1 MLRLTDDLRFYL
13 YTGKVN
19 LRMGCMRTCELIRT
33 QMKSDPRDSRNV
45 YVFINRTCSIIRLI
59 HFERG
64 FYVMYEKRPESGKF
78 RKPVYDANSGKYK
91 ISYSD
96 LVCLT
101 ESIARTDIK
110 LLESADEAINI

>member
-19 LRMGCMRTCELIRT
+19 MRRGCLSLCELVRT
-33 QMKSDPRDSRNV
+33 EMKSDPRDSRKA
-45 YVFINRTCSIIRLI
+45 YVFMNRARTILRLI

-64 FYVMYEKRPESGKF
+64 FWVMYEKRPETGRF
-78 RKPVYDANSGKYK
+78 RKPVYDTKSGKYK
-91 ISYSD
+91 ISYTD

-101 ESIARTDIK
+101 EGLARTEISLPDMGI
-110 LLESADEAINI
+110 DE